1 LPSRVGTDW
10 ASAEAKGSGAK
21 IATTAEAIT
30 AEVKRFKGL
39 GMRFGP

>member
-1 LPSRVGTDW
+1 V
-10 ASAEAKGSGAK
+10 AKDSGSGAR
-21 IATTAEAIT
+21 IATIAEAIT